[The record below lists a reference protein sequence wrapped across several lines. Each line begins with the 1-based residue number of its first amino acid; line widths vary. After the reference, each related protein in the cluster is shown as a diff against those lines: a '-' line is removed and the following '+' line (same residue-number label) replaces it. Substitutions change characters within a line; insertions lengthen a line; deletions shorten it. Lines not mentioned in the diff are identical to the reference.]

1 MIEKMCVQET
11 ECCGTVHCIGGG
23 GGGGDLFY
31 LSWLCRWFHI
41 ELLHRADEF
50 Q

>member
-1 MIEKMCVQET
+1 MAT
-11 ECCGTVHCIGGG
+11 RDSGGG
-23 GGGGDLFY
+23 QVQSTRLDMGFVAFY

>member
-1 MIEKMCVQET
+1 MAT
-11 ECCGTVHCIGGG
+11 RDSGGG
-23 GGGGDLFY
+23 QVQSTRLDRTWVLLHFI